1 MTERKGLL
9 RSYWTG
15 SKVGWLVDSDTGRE
29 LSFAVSSVYDNELAR
44 ALLRLSWR
52 YAGAD
57 LDVGVACPVVFNYVE
72 ADGRR
77 MVMKVRAEGE
87 LRLTRPPER
96 HVLYTKS
103 CAPDRDE
110 QDVWYM
116 NTSADTGK
124 PYEPGPP
131 VRTSAVVDPGL
142 LRFINAHAH
151 LGNKYWIALDMP
163 VSCVVDRLGRPA
175 LICRS
180 GELPAAAVGPAIF
193 DRENE
198 QCLFRVWKDMFEGG
212 TQHFLAADYL
222 NYESPRKPLGRN
234 VLDMIRAELEIM
246 SDAREGARARVILD
260 SYWSRLENAAAPV
273 EILRE
278 YRSQEQESNRNTAAA
293 KMLEAGVCCRLN
305 DLAGVL
311 QRCWEAR
318 RNILGFRLALAEKRY
333 DMAHCFASAW
343 SPRID
348 DDGVLEELKDIASHT
363 GNAGV
368 LCNGID
374 NYITS
379 LEEAEEADPDAV
391 IDFSDEFIC
400 RCNDALQTL
409 LADCP
414 ALEYQME
421 LLRQEG
427 FDDPASM
434 LPVLRELAQTELCR
448 RIPEWDELM
457 QDMQTME
464 LPWRSGEEEG
474 AQSSMAAHPLMI
486 IRNLTEEIRAGKEPA
501 ACGADGHTAGVSAHG
516 AGDFAELNKR
526 VEACFRPT
534 DPATGR
540 RGGWRLPTDADKGML
555 GTLKAL
561 LGCEH
566 RDVNPYR
573 MPLLIYAC
581 MAPAEEAI
589 GAAEAYQAKIQA
601 DFDRRNKSAAAV
613 DDRRWKM
620 AEALKRISG
629 GAQALPDFEIKADE
643 EPYLKLIRE
652 RWGR

>member
-15 SKVGWLVDSDTGRE
+15 SKVGWLVDSETGRE
-29 LSFAVSSVYDNELAR
+29 LSFAVSSVYDSGLAR

-57 LDVGVACPVVFNYVE
+57 LDVGVSCPVAFDYVE

-87 LRLTRPPER
+87 LSLTRPPER
-96 HVLYTKS
+96 HVLYIKS
-103 CAPDRDE
+103 CAQDRNE
-110 QDVWYM
+110 QGVWYM

-131 VRTSAVVDPGL
+131 VRTSDVVDPGL

-151 LGNKYWIALDMP
+151 LGNKYWIALDLP
-163 VSCVVDRLGRPA
+163 ISCVLDRMGRPA

-180 GELPAAAVGPAIF
+180 GGLPAAAVAPANF
-193 DRENE
+193 DREHE
-198 QCLFRVWKDMFEGG
+198 LRLFHAWKDMFENG

-222 NYESPRKPLGRN
+222 NYESPKKPLGRN
-234 VLDMIRAELEIM
+234 VLDMIRAELELM
-246 SDAREGARARVILD
+246 SAAREGARARVILD
-260 SYWSRLENAAAPV
+260 CYWDRLVNTQTPA

-278 YRSQEQESNRNTAAA
+278 YRSQEQESNLNTAAA

-311 QRCWEAR
+311 QRCWDAR
-318 RNILGFRLALAEKRY
+318 RNMLGFRLALMEKRY
-333 DMAHCFASAW
+333 DMAHCFACAW
-343 SPRID
+343 GPRID
-348 DDGVLEELKDIASHT
+348 DDGVLEELTEIASHT

-379 LEEAEEADPDAV
+379 LEEAEEADPDAA
-391 IDFSDEFIC
+391 IDFSDAFIC

-448 RIPEWDELM
+448 KIPDWDELM
-457 QDMQTME
+457 REMQTLE
-464 LPWRSGEEEG
+464 LPWRSGEDEG
-474 AQSSMAAHPLMI
+474 AQSRLETNPLMVV
-486 IRNLTEEIRAGKEPA
+486 RKLTEEIRAGKEPA
-501 ACGADGHTAGVSAHG
+501 ACEADGCGACEPANG
-516 AGDFAELNKR
+516 AGEFADLSKR

-534 DPATGR
+534 DPATGK

-581 MAPAEEAI
+581 MAPAEDVIA
-589 GAAEAYQAKIQA
+589 AAEAYQVKVQA
-601 DFDRRNKSAAAV
+601 DFDRRKKSAAAV

-620 AEALKRISG
+620 AEALKRIPG
-629 GAQALPDFEIKADE
+629 GAEAVPEFEIKADE
-643 EPYLKLIRE
+643 EPYMKLIRE
-652 RWGR
+652 RWRR